1 MYALYT
7 LGLVL
12 TAVALSPYF
21 IYQAVRHKKY
31 LSTWRERLGHIGHLE
46 SSGAATVWVHAVSVG
61 ETLAVYPLL
70 RVLHDRAPEVKIVV
84 STVTET
90 GQAVARRRFG
100 EWARVIY
107 FPFDFGFSVRR
118 CLEAINPSLVLVVET
133 EIWPTFLRLCRRRGI
148 PVILV
153 NGRISNRSFAGY
165 RTVRSFMERVLDHF
179 TLLLMQSA
187 RDAERILAL
196 GADPGRVMVTGN
208 LKYDLEIPN
217 VDQKISE
224 LNDVFDLTGSPLI
237 VAGSTASGEEKWVLE
252 AFAILSQKSGMENVR
267 LLLAPRHPE
276 RFGEV
281 AALIER
287 MGFDFVRRSEAK
299 GERVERSSRV
309 ILLDTLGELA
319 AVYATADVVFVGG
332 SLVPVGGHNILEP
345 ALFGKPI
352 VIGPYTSNFQAIVDE
367 FKAEHAL
374 IQLSP
379 PSPGSYEQ
387 RLADIFEQL
396 FTDARRREELGRRA
410 RHLLDRNRGATER
423 TLAEIGRFLGAIDR
437 ASSNGGVH

>member
-1 MYALYT
+1 MYVLYT

-21 IYQAVRHKKY
+21 IYQAVRHNKY
-31 LSTWRERLGHIGHLE
+31 VSTLRQRLGHVGHMK

-70 RVLHDRAPEVKIVV
+70 RLLHDRAPGVQIVV

-90 GQAVARRRFG
+90 GHAVARRRFG

-118 CLEAINPSLVLVVET
+118 CLEAIAPSLILVVET
-133 EIWPTFLRLCRRRGI
+133 EIWPTFLRLCRQRGI
-148 PVILV
+148 PVILI
-153 NGRISNRSFAGY
+153 NGRISDRSFAGY
-165 RTVRSFMERVLDHF
+165 RAVRPFMERVLDHF

-196 GADPGRVMVTGN
+196 GADPERVVITGN

-224 LNDVFDLTGSPLI
+224 LNDLLDLAGQPLI
-237 VAGSTASGEEKWVLE
+237 VAGSTAPSEERWLLQ
-252 AFAILSQKSGMENVR
+252 AFTLLTQKPGTENVR

-276 RFGEV
+276 RFEEV

-287 MGFDFVRRSEAK
+287 MGFDLIRRSEAK
-299 GERVERSSRV
+299 RERAARSSRI

-319 AVYATADVVFVGG
+319 AVYAMADVVFVGG

-345 ALFGKPI
+345 ARFGKPI
-352 VIGPYTSNFQAIVDE
+352 VVGPHTSNFQAIIDE

-374 IQLSP
+374 IQLPQSP
-379 PSPGSYEQ
+379 QNAYEQ
-387 RLADIFEQL
+387 QLAEVFEHL
-396 FTDARRREELGRRA
+396 LKDVHRREEMGRRA

-423 TLAEIGRFLGAIDR
+423 TWAEIGRFFGGIDGT
-437 ASSNGGVH
+437 SSNGGVH